1 MLRVA
6 AACPIRLDT
15 MSDPCCLGC
24 AEPDVEVQ
32 IPADLRQRYVIDSLA
47 AYVLRDGTD
56 IEQAVMTREHANAEF
71 AFLFNLTSP
80 EHIYYR

>member
-1 MLRVA
+1 MLKVA
-6 AACPIRLDT
+6 QPVLSYWTQCDAC
-15 MSDPCCLGC
+15 SLGC
-24 AEPDVEVQ
+24 AEPEVEVQ